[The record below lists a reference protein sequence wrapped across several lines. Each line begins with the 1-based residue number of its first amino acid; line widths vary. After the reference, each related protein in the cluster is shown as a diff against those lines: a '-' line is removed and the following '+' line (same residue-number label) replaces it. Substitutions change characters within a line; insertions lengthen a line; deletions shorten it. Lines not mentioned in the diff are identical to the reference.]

1 MCMPGLHWGGV
12 YTAAHCPPSGDQR
25 SNAKQEVSV
34 ETQHRGSRLQRADG
48 LGGCGDNRPL
58 LGQHRGATVSR
69 WDAGGGHIRIT
80 CRRKHIWCSAGT
92 LTSDPW
98 LWNEGQACGSIAG
111 ACSGPMSPPLSLVEV
126 LPPTVPWWFGRSRT
140 RDWHSGVALKLLAGI
155 SSGLIFLLMP
165 ELSAQL
171 PAGEQSSTM
180 CHWMEPTLVLLP
192 HPGPGP

>member
-1 MCMPGLHWGGV
+1 MVTPCTPPPHLPKWG
-12 YTAAHCPPSGDQR
+12 SFQ
-25 SNAKQEVSV
+25 
-34 ETQHRGSRLQRADG
+34 
-48 LGGCGDNRPL
+48 PL
-58 LGQHRGATVSR
+58 DH
-69 WDAGGGHIRIT
+69 
-80 CRRKHIWCSAGT
+80 K
-92 LTSDPW
+92 
-98 LWNEGQACGSIAG
+98 
-111 ACSGPMSPPLSLVEV
+111 VEV